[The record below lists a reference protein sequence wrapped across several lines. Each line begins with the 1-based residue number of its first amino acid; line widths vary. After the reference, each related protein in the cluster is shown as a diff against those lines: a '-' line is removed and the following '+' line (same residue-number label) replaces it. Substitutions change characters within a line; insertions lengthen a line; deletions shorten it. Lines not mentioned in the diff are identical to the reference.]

1 MLSVV
6 HFTVLVNATCS
17 PVCGGVG
24 VDDFISVST
33 VSSVFSVSYL
43 GLNVS
48 LFPTAS
54 PLTSTRYEWSDDF

>member
-17 PVCGGVG
+17 PVCVGVG
-24 VDDFISVST
+24 ADDFISVST

-48 LFPTAS
+48 LFRTAS